1 MSVFVPGNARSAQV
15 VGETYKYDIQVLRQ
29 MANDLRKETEACLQ
43 AKPAGRKGAK
53 GLQKMLQQPEG
64 CKEAVAD
71 AEICTGM
78 YRRVCL

>member
-1 MSVFVPGNARSAQV
+1 
-15 VGETYKYDIQVLRQ
+15 

-43 AKPAGRKGAK
+43 DKPAGRKGAK

-64 CKEAVAD
+64 CKEAAAD